1 MKLTDFGLWFQS
13 PGNRWSI
20 TIPPRGIF
28 SIWYDGHGLGVQYTD
43 LSLGVEH
50 DTPYIVRLKHTFP
63 MDRFG
68 NYRIDRQITM
78 EDFDII
84 PNPNYRGAR

>member
-1 MKLTDFGLWFQS
+1 MKLTDFGLWFLS

-20 TIPPRGIF
+20 TIPPRGVF
-28 SIWYDGHGLGVQYTD
+28 SIWYDGYGLGVQDHD
-43 LSLGVEH
+43 LSLEVYLYN
-50 DTPYIVRLKHTFP
+50 PYIVRLKYTFP
-63 MDRFG
+63 VDRFC
-68 NYRIDRQITM
+68 NYRIDRQLTM